1 MPNSIRIIIVAI
13 VGFLFSIATL
23 EIDVFDYDNTFF
35 DSYDSY
41 VHVDNQVS
49 PQGSS
54 VEQDCVAFSEI
65 TPSSLF
71 SLIVKIP
78 TVYKGWSLPFR
89 PHKRKLY
96 LIKSS
101 LLI

>member
-1 MPNSIRIIIVAI
+1 MRNNIRVIVVAV
-13 VGFLFSIATL
+13 VGLFFSIATL

-35 DSYDSY
+35 DTYDSY
-41 VHVDNQVS
+41 VQVDNQVS
-49 PQGSS
+49 HQGSDIGQS
-54 VEQDCVAFSEI
+54 FLAFSEI
-65 TPSSLF
+65 TPSLCYS
-71 SLIVKIP
+71 IIKMPIAC
-78 TVYKGWSLPFR
+78 KDQSLPFR

>member
-1 MPNSIRIIIVAI
+1 MPNTIRITIVAI

-35 DSYDSY
+35 DTYDSY
-41 VHVDNQVS
+41 VHVDNEVS
-49 PQGSS
+49 PQSS
-54 VEQDCVAFSEI
+54 GVELDCVAFSAI
-65 TPSSLF
+65 SASLLF

-78 TVYKGWSLPFR
+78 IVYKDCSLPFR